1 MTPEHNGG
9 QLDAVRLMI
18 NEHENT
24 VSPNRKQNLPES
36 QPESQASQAKTESR
50 NRCVPTSGALAFS
63 VKALWDVL
71 RFVKV
76 QWDHKRFTNIGEEK
90 LVKELKVIERGTK
103 TVQGFICNRFVVSII
118 DWAEPFV
125 QTSDHPVLM
134 DRVHRN
140 AVDRSGLLLTLFI
153 HSQVDYLEL

>member
-1 MTPEHNGG
+1 M
-9 QLDAVRLMI
+9 
-18 NEHENT
+18 
-24 VSPNRKQNLPES
+24 
-36 QPESQASQAKTESR
+36 
-50 NRCVPTSGALAFS
+50 
-63 VKALWDVL
+63 
-71 RFVKV
+71 
-76 QWDHKRFTNIGEEK
+76 
-90 LVKELKVIERGTK
+90 IERGTK